1 MASSKI
7 KPGRKFKNWRDF
19 FSMKEKKQK
28 ALHHGTN
35 TYGEVDAHNK
45 QKFMDMVT
53 KLTPFLTWYIKWPSD
68 EII

>member
-45 QKFMDMVT
+45 QT
-53 KLTPFLTWYIKWPSD
+53 NSWTWLQNWPHFWLD
-68 EII
+68 ILNDLQMK